1 MSKTNQLAAHLTPQ
15 ELHWNK
21 TLSKLTVSILKVV
34 TKFPPD
40 HEADPSEI
48 ISYRSPEMVLKID
61 RFLVFSEVTKV
72 NESAHRFPAIKAK
85 LDKNSLLIIAIKDL
99 AGLNSVC
106 SLNINIYIIP

>member
-48 ISYRSPEMVLKID
+48 ISYRSPEIVLKID

-72 NESAHRFPAIKAK
+72 SESAIGSQQLKRNLTKIPYS
-85 LDKNSLLIIAIKDL
+85 SLL
-99 AGLNSVC
+99 
-106 SLNINIYIIP
+106 